1 MDLRFNESERAFALH
16 ARTWLET
23 ALSGEFAHVRGRG
36 GPGDE
41 DGATEERR
49 EWEKALGRG
58 GWIGLGWPT
67 QYGGRGLDVWHQVIF
82 AEEYARA
89 GGPGRLGHM
98 GEQLVG
104 PTILTFGTDAQK
116 VRFLPRILAGDELWC
131 QGFSEPDAGSDLAS
145 LTTRA
150 ELIDGEWVITGQKVW
165 TSLAHL
171 ADWCFVLAR
180 SDLGAPKHKG
190 LSFLLVPMD
199 QEEIELRPIRQ
210 MTGDAEFNE
219 TWFSEARTPAEN
231 VVGGPGNGWAVAM
244 GTLAVER
251 GISTL
256 GQQLAFT
263 NEWEQAVDAARRSGR
278 LSDPLLR
285 DRLVRLAMRLRVMRM
300 HSLRVLS
307 GGSSGADADPFDRA
321 GSIAKLYWA
330 MLHRDLGEAALDAL
344 GARGLLAPQGDQLD
358 EEEEVERRLRLLFEF
373 SRSDTIYGGTNEIQK
388 NVMAERVLGLP
399 R

>member
-1 MDLRFNESERAFALH
+1 MDLRFNESERAFAQE
-16 ARTWLET
+16 ARNWLET
-23 ALSGEFAHVRGRG
+23 QLGGPFSHVRGRG

-41 DGATEERR
+41 DGVTEERR
-49 EWEKALGRG
+49 EWEKALGSA
-58 GWIGLGWPT
+58 GWIGLGWPKEV
-67 QYGGRGLDVWHQVIF
+67 GGRGLDVWHQVIF

-89 GGPGRLGHM
+89 EGPGRLGHM

-104 PTILTFGTDAQK
+104 PTILTFGSREQK
-116 VRFLPRILAGDELWC
+116 ERFLPRILAGDELWC

-145 LTTRA
+145 LKTRA
-150 ELIDGEWVITGQKVW
+150 DLVDGEWVINGQKVW

-171 ADWCFVLAR
+171 SDWCFVLAR
-180 SDLGAPKHKG
+180 TDQEAPKHKG
-190 LSFLLVPMD
+190 LSYLLVPMD
-199 QEEIELRPIRQ
+199 QKGIELRPIRQ
-210 MTGDAEFNE
+210 LTGDAEFNE
-219 TWFSEARTPAEN
+219 TWFSDARTPQEN

-256 GQQLAFT
+256 GQQLAFV
-263 NEWEQAVDAARRSGR
+263 NEWHQAVAIARKNGR
-278 LSDPLLR
+278 LDDPHLR
-285 DRLVRLAMRLRVMRM
+285 ARLTDIAIRLRVMRM

-307 GGSSGADADPFDRA
+307 VGSSGADADPFDRA
-321 GSIAKLYWA
+321 GSIAKIYWA
-330 MLHRDLGEAALDAL
+330 TLHRDLGEVALEAL
-344 GARGLLAPQGDQLD
+344 GARGLLAPEGDHNGD
-358 EEEEVERRLRLLFEF
+358 DPESERRMRLLFEF